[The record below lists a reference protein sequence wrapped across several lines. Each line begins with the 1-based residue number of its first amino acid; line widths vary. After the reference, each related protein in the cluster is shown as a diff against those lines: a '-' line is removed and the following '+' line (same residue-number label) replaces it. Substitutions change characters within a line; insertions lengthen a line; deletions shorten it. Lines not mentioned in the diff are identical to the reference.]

1 MSAASPLLLMCGTP
15 IDRATGAGPA
25 FAAQTLGPA
34 DDSTGAEE
42 ASMRFGLVPML
53 AVALSVTV
61 AGCAGLTSAAAPNQA
76 VASPAAS
83 TTPSPQE
90 IDRTF
95 ISGMVL
101 HHEAAIEM
109 AQVEVQRGQRPVVKQ
124 LAQQII
130 TAQEGEI
137 KELQQIAQQD
147 FNFTPSTTLPA
158 STQQGI
164 LMGQPILMNFQQDIN
179 DRKSAPDPDM
189 MFLQLMIPHHAMAI
203 VQADTQMMYGNN
215 QRLKT
220 ISQNIVSSQS
230 HEIGEMEGM
239 LQHH

>member
-1 MSAASPLLLMCGTP
+1 
-15 IDRATGAGPA
+15 
-25 FAAQTLGPA
+25 
-34 DDSTGAEE
+34 
-42 ASMRFGLVPML
+42 MRLTFLVML
-53 AVALSVTV
+53 VVALSVTV

-76 VASPAAS
+76 DATPAAL
-83 TTPSPQE
+83 TTPSAQE

-95 ISGMVL
+95 ISAMVL

-109 AQVEVQRGQRPVVKQ
+109 AQVEVQRGQRPEVKQ

-130 TAQEGEI
+130 TAQESEI
-137 KELQQIAQQD
+137 KQLQQIAQQD

-158 STQQGI
+158 TTQQGV

-179 DRKSAPDPDM
+179 DLKSAPDPDT
-189 MFLQLMIPHHAMAI
+189 MFLQMMIPHHAMAI
-203 VQADTQMMYGNN
+203 VQADTQMMYGSNPH
-215 QRLKT
+215 LKAM
-220 ISQNIVSSQS
+220 SQNIISTQS